1 MALQRR
7 SGRRPINRVISNAGR
22 SMAAGHVWFGS
33 IRVAP
38 KGSNASP
45 NVRYAFNSDRIC
57 ASRRTD
63 AMCQQ
68 ATYAAQQTARVKCP
82 VP

>member
-33 IRVAP
+33 MLL
-38 KGSNASP
+38 KKDYEGGSVSNINSGSRANAQS
-45 NVRYAFNSDRIC
+45 
-57 ASRRTD
+57 
-63 AMCQQ
+63 
-68 ATYAAQQTARVKCP
+68 
-82 VP
+82 